1 MPRKPEAYL
10 LEIASAASYLIKHT
24 HAMSFETYS
33 EDKTLRF
40 AVERNFI
47 IIGEAMACLRRDF
60 PDVSARFEASP
71 IISFRNFIVHE
82 YWSVDHKE
90 VWSTLKTKVEPL
102 QNLVTGML
110 RSLGNTDL

>member
-10 LEIASAASYLIKHT
+10 LEIASAANYLIKHT
-24 HAMSFETYS
+24 RTMSFETYS
-33 EDKTLRF
+33 EDKTLGF
-40 AVERNFI
+40 AVKRTFI
-47 IIGEAMACLRRDF
+47 IIGQAMARLRRDF

-90 VWSTLKTKVEPL
+90 VWSTLRIKVEPL
-102 QNLVTGML
+102 QNLITGML